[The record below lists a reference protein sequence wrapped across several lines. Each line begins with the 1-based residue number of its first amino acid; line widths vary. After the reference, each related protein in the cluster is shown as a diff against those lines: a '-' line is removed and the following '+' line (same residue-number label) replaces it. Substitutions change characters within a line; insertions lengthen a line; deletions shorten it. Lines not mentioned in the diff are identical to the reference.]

1 MTRHLPRLRRLGAR
15 LLALAGSGA
24 LLFALA
30 WSLAPRFVADPLPV
44 LEARAPARWVYD
56 RNGKRLAAF
65 RGDDYAWRFPVPLS
79 AISPEVL
86 RATLIAEDANF
97 YRHRGVDY
105 GAALRALWQ
114 NVTSLRIVS
123 GASTLSM
130 QVAGLATGRRRSLW
144 GKFLQAARARKME
157 QLHTKAEILAAYLNH
172 APYGGQY
179 IGIEAAAQAYFN
191 TSAATLTFG
200 EATLLCGLPQRPN
213 ALRPDRHPQA
223 ARQRQ
228 RRLLD
233 MMVRRGELTQAQADE
248 AYASAILRFRDPP
261 TRPHFERLSQ
271 PNENR
276 HALLAGHP
284 IDGELQ
290 ADALALLRRH
300 LARLPGVTD
309 GACVILRAGSPD
321 PVVYL
326 GTLHF
331 ASPAAGQVDA
341 AIARRQAGSTLKP
354 FFFAEAIEGGLLVPA
369 TRLLDAPIRYGT
381 YAPGNY
387 DGTFLGTLSAAE
399 ALARSLNTP
408 VIRLLAELGETR
420 CLRLL
425 DKLHLAPAQES
436 GLALALGTGGVS
448 LLSLTRAYHALPTHF
463 SPETAELIAHMLRRP
478 LPGTALDIAWKTGTA
493 NNNTDAWCV
502 GWTPEW
508 TVGVW
513 FGNKRGGRAAALVGI
528 EAAAPAVGELFTRL
542 YAGHPPPLWPNTCPL
557 APLCPESGLTPGP
570 GCCARSRQSTV
581 DSRQGACRDGETDTP
596 LADPS
601 TSGDTPLL
609 YHPAPTEKSTRPE
622 SKANPPQVEGEPGPT
637 SRSTRGGCILGAVHP
652 HIPLRRC
659 NLPHNVPPPPSKCQ
673 ILSPQPGTYRLGR
686 DALPLQ
692 AKPVGGTW
700 LCDGRPLPPGTDT
713 LSLPP
718 GLHTLHYITPTAS
731 ATTRLQILP

>member
-1 MTRHLPRLRRLGAR
+1 MTRRLPRLRRLGAR
-15 LLALAGSGA
+15 LLALACGGA

-30 WSLAPRFVADPLPV
+30 WVLAPRFVEDPLPA

-56 RNGKRLAAF
+56 RNGKVLAAF
-65 RGDDYAWRFPVPLS
+65 RGEDYAWRFPVPLS

-97 YRHRGVDY
+97 YHHRGVDY

-130 QVAGLATGRRRSLW
+130 QVAGLAAGRRRSLW
-144 GKFLQAARARKME
+144 GKFLQAARARKLE
-157 QLHTKAEILAAYLNH
+157 QLHAKDEILSAYLNH

-223 ARQRQ
+223 ARDRQ
-228 RRLLD
+228 HRLLA
-233 MMVRRGELTQAQADE
+233 MMVRRGALTQAQADE
-248 AYASAILRFRDPP
+248 AYASAILRFRDPAS
-261 TRPHFERLSQ
+261 RPRFERLSQ
-271 PNENR
+271 PDENR
-276 HALLAGHP
+276 HALLAGYP
-284 IDGELQ
+284 IDGDLQ

-300 LARLPGVTD
+300 LAHLPGVTD

-354 FFFAEAIEGGLLVPA
+354 FFFAEAIEGGLLAPA
-369 TRLLDAPIRYGT
+369 TRLLDAPLRYGT
-381 YAPGNY
+381 YAPANY
-387 DGTFLGTLSAAE
+387 DGTFLGPVSAAE

-408 VIRLLAELGETR
+408 VIRLLAELGEAR

-425 DKLHLAPAQES
+425 AALDLAPAEQS
-436 GLALALGTGGVS
+436 GLALALGTGGVT
-448 LLSLTRAYHALPTHF
+448 LLSLTRAYHALPAHF

-478 LPGTALDIAWKTGTA
+478 LPGSSLDIAWKTGTA

-502 GWTPEW
+502 GWTPDW

-513 FGNKRGGRAAALVGI
+513 FGNKRGGRAEALVGL

-542 YAGHPPPLWPNTCPL
+542 YQNAPPPRWPNTCPL
-557 APLCPESGLTPGP
+557 APLCPDSGLTPGP
-570 GCCARSRQSTV
+570 GC
-581 DSRQGACRDGETDTP
+581 
-596 LADPS
+596 
-601 TSGDTPLL
+601 
-609 YHPAPTEKSTRPE
+609 
-622 SKANPPQVEGEPGPT
+622 PT
-637 SRSTRGGCILGAVHP
+637 SRPETTLGTIHP
-652 HIPLRRC
+652 RIPLRRC
-659 NLPHNVPPPPSKCQ
+659 NLPHAPDTDTTPPPERCQ

-692 AKPVGGTW
+692 AQPAGGTW
-700 LCDGRPLPPGTDT
+700 LCDGRPLPPGTPSVR
-713 LSLPP
+713 LAP
-718 GLHTLHYITPTAS
+718 GLHTLHYTTPSAS